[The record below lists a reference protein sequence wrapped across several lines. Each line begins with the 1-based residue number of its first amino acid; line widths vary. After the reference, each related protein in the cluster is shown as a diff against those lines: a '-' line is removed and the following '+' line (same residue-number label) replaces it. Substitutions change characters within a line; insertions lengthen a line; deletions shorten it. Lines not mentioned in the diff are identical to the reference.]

1 MARPGRSKPSP
12 KRAVLELFEALG
24 SSLDL
29 PVVFE
34 RAYPLLL
41 GLVGADYGA
50 LGVSVSGDPRDFRW
64 LVAGLPP
71 AFFAAYPQLA
81 PHDFVRRAV
90 LRRPNVVL
98 CDEQMV
104 GRRAL
109 ERNPM
114 YRLAREVGVPLEH
127 VMAVMLHAGAR
138 SGAPP
143 AMEARW
149 ESGLSLY
156 RDRRRPFTSGER
168 RTLQDVTPAFVNAV
182 RNCLAFAALRDQSA
196 ASPAPAELPP
206 AWMTR
211 LTPAQR
217 NVTAGVLRG
226 WDNRLIGDDL
236 GVTTGTVKKHLQF
249 IYDRLGVGSRA
260 ALMALA
266 LGTSPPPAAPP
277 PAWAS
282 RGTPMVAGTAARIL
296 R

>member
-1 MARPGRSKPSP
+1 MARAGGSRSSP
-12 KRAVLELFEALG
+12 RRAVLELFEALG

-29 PVVFE
+29 RVVFE

-71 AFFAAYPQLA
+71 AFFAAYPELA

-90 LRRPNVVL
+90 LGRPNVVL

-104 GRRAL
+104 DRRAL

-114 YRLAREVGVPLEH
+114 YRRAREVGVPLEH
-127 VMAVMLHAGAR
+127 VMAVMLHAGGP
-138 SGAPP
+138 SGAH
-143 AMEARW
+143 ADVDARW
-149 ESGLSLY
+149 QSGLSLY
-156 RDRRRPFTSGER
+156 RDRRRAFTLRER
-168 RTLQDVTPAFVNAV
+168 QTLQDVTPAFVNAV
-182 RNCLAFAALRDQSA
+182 RNCLTYAALRDHGG
-196 ASPAPAELPP
+196 APTVSAELPP
-206 AWMTR
+206 AWMR
-211 LTPAQR
+211 CLTPAQR

-236 GVTTGTVKKHLQF
+236 GVTTATVKKHLQF
-249 IYDRLGVGSRA
+249 IFDRLGVGSRA

-266 LGTSPPPAAPP
+266 LGTSRHPEAGAA
-277 PAWAS
+277 
-282 RGTPMVAGTAARIL
+282 TQIL

>member
-1 MARPGRSKPSP
+1 MARAGRGKPSP
-12 KRAVLELFEALG
+12 KRAVLELLEALG
-24 SSLDL
+24 SSLEL
-29 PVVFE
+29 RVVFE

-98 CDEQMV
+98 GDEQMV

-114 YRLAREVGVPLEH
+114 YRRAREVGVPLEH

-138 SGAPP
+138 AGAPT
-143 AMEARW
+143 ELDARW
-149 ESGLSLY
+149 QSGLSLY
-156 RDRRRPFTSGER
+156 RDRRRPFTPRER
-168 RTLQDVTPAFVNAV
+168 QTLQDVTPAFVNAV
-182 RNCLAFAALRDQSA
+182 RNCLTFAALRDQSA
-196 ASPAPAELPP
+196 ASPAPAELSA
-206 AWMTR
+206 AWMRR

-266 LGTSPPPAAPP
+266 LGTSRSPAGPPG
-277 PAWAS
+277 
-282 RGTPMVAGTAARIL
+282 RGPGEARP
-296 R
+296 